1 MVAQIDKRYI
11 STRPYK
17 LYTRLVGY
25 VFFEGRPVTTKG
37 QWINPLLL
45 RLYNVIKKF
54 PQLKRVEKPVFVLG
68 TGRSGTTILGIILS
82 MHKDVGFLNEPKAL
96 WHSIYSNEDLIGSY
110 SLGNASYRLGSEK
123 ITPEIKKQ
131 AHRLYGAYLRATF
144 SSRAV
149 DKYPELIFR
158 IPFVLEIFPDAKF
171 LFLVRNGWDTCHS
184 IDFWSD
190 RLGVNANEDTHDWW
204 GVNKRKWNLL
214 VNQIIS
220 EHKDLAPFSNEM
232 RTWTNQ
238 RDMAAVE
245 WIVTMREGIS
255 AEKEYPDNLFRINYE
270 ELCVTDNNLLG
281 QIVKFL
287 ELDVDDIKFSKY
299 ARETLKQPSPKKE
312 FPLHPSIEKPFRE
325 TMTLCG
331 Y

>member
-11 STRPYK
+11 SIRPYK

-25 VFFEGRPVTTKG
+25 MFFEGRPVTTKG
-37 QWINPLLL
+37 QWINPFLL
-45 RLYNVIKKF
+45 RLYTVIKKL
-54 PQLKRVEKPVFVLG
+54 PQLKRVEKPVFILG

-96 WHSIYSNEDLIGSY
+96 WHSIYSDEDLIGSY
-110 SLGNASYRLGSEK
+110 SLGNASYRLGSEE

-131 AHRLYGAYLRATF
+131 AHRLYGAYLRTTF
-144 SSRAV
+144 SSRVV

-158 IPFVLEIFPDAKF
+158 IPFVLDIFPDAKF

-190 RLGVNANEDTHDWW
+190 RLGMNANEDTHDWW
-204 GVNKRKWNLL
+204 GVNKRKWHLL
-214 VNQIIS
+214 VNQIIP

-255 AEKEYPDNLFRINYE
+255 AEKGYPDNLFRINYE
-270 ELCVTDNNLLG
+270 ELCVADNNLLG

-287 ELDVDDIKFSKY
+287 ELDEDDIKFLKY
-299 ARETLKQPSPKKE
+299 ARETLKQSFPKKE
-312 FPLHPSIEKPFRE
+312 FPLHPSIETPFRE